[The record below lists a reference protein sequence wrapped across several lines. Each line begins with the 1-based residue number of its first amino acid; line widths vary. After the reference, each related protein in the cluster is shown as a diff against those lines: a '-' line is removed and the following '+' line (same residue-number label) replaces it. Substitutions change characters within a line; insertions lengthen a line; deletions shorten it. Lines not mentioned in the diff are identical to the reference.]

1 MREAKRL
8 ESSKVVRVKVS
19 ATIDENLVRWMDDLI
34 ERGLFRN
41 RSHLVEEALKH
52 VKKEGIKEILMEK
65 LEKG

>member
-1 MREAKRL
+1 MKGAKRL

-19 ATIDENLVRWMDDLI
+19 ATIDENIAKWMDDLI

-41 RSHLVEEALKH
+41 RSHLVEEALRH
-52 VKKEGIKEILMEK
+52 VKKEGIQKILMEK